1 MLSITKKIP
10 FKNESLSMLAIFE
23 KKNIQRTKLLK
34 YIDEENI
41 VYLKNCKIQMN
52 SKLPKEIVRNY
63 DIGINLKNPKITS
76 KTPNYCDSGNQKNLS
91 FHIQTQDLFN
101 NGFQEKPNK
110 NIAEIISKKKIV
122 FSMKKLEFKKSTI
135 IMDSSQLDN
144 SNNENVSNNPNL
156 NNLRKKKKNT
166 EKMLMDKY
174 NMLLC
179 DEEKIAKNIQNSFNK
194 LQNIA
199 FSLKRISPNK
209 EIYEHLN
216 TKNNLK
222 KLESKN
228 STRCYSERSNVKKKQ
243 DYDGELFNIL
253 EFKGLKFDQ
262 KKFEKKK
269 LSQEG
274 KKTDRGI
281 TQKNKYSSKILLLSN
296 KTQKSNKL
304 KIPLKEKKQTLN
316 IPNNIPKNNSKRTI
330 LESLNKHMVPE
341 MQTKFR
347 TDSNKKPKEKII
359 KEDVVKDRKYSN
371 KDIAS
376 SNDIG
381 KVKELRMNSK
391 HVSENKILNQSSSN
405 PIKNQIP
412 SKNSNFSS
420 ISLNHTE
427 SQNISKQFDSNNN
440 VEKLNLFPCNSNSSF
455 IELNKTDSNYLSIK
469 NSGREYT
476 QDDMLANRNINDFE
490 NRESQEVEMMM
501 KMIKNQSI
509 LSKVTENTN
518 SRIIDDD
525 LNISKNNISVLSK
538 ISMSNDSISIDFNS
552 EMKK

>member
-1 MLSITKKIP
+1 
-10 FKNESLSMLAIFE
+10 
-23 KKNIQRTKLLK
+23 
-34 YIDEENI
+34 
-41 VYLKNCKIQMN
+41 
-52 SKLPKEIVRNY
+52 
-63 DIGINLKNPKITS
+63 
-76 KTPNYCDSGNQKNLS
+76 
-91 FHIQTQDLFN
+91 
-101 NGFQEKPNK
+101 
-110 NIAEIISKKKIV
+110 
-122 FSMKKLEFKKSTI
+122 
-135 IMDSSQLDN
+135 
-144 SNNENVSNNPNL
+144 
-156 NNLRKKKKNT
+156 
-166 EKMLMDKY
+166 
-174 NMLLC
+174 
-179 DEEKIAKNIQNSFNK
+179 
-194 LQNIA
+194 
-199 FSLKRISPNK
+199 
-209 EIYEHLN
+209 
-216 TKNNLK
+216 
-222 KLESKN
+222 
-228 STRCYSERSNVKKKQ
+228 
-243 DYDGELFNIL
+243 
-253 EFKGLKFDQ
+253 
-262 KKFEKKK
+262 
-269 LSQEG
+269 
-274 KKTDRGI
+274 
-281 TQKNKYSSKILLLSN
+281 
-296 KTQKSNKL
+296 
-304 KIPLKEKKQTLN
+304 
-316 IPNNIPKNNSKRTI
+316 
-330 LESLNKHMVPE
+330 MVPE

-501 KMIKNQSI
+501 KMTKNQSI